1 MKHDKAIKNLLG
13 LSQEE
18 ISMILGISRIQWA
31 MYETG
36 RRDIPLAAKQQLAA
50 LLSNTQQ
57 AKSVSP
63 ESIMMGEK
71 EQKSEKEWLNRE
83 YKAIDHKQQYLE
95 RKIIAIES
103 IRVECFAALEVVHYL
118 ESQSENE
125 FTISLAKSIKTRATN
140 TLNKHSSIRLLEMKL
155 KKESFEMLKYSL
167 KQKIKE
173 HSTEL

>member
-1 MKHDKAIKNLLG
+1 MKHDKTIKNLLG

-36 RRDIPLAAKQQLAA
+36 RRDIPLAAKKQLGA
-50 LLSNTQQ
+50 LLANTQK

-63 ESIMMGEK
+63 ESIKMAEK
-71 EQKSEKEWLNRE
+71 EKKNENEWLNRE

-103 IRVECFAALEVVHYL
+103 IRVECFAALEVVQYL

-125 FTISLAKSIKTRATN
+125 FTISLANSIKTRATN
-140 TLNKHSSIRLLEMKL
+140 TLHKHSSARLLELKL
-155 KKESFEMLKYSL
+155 KKESFEMLKYSFL
-167 KQKIKE
+167 QKIKE
-173 HSTEL
+173 HSIEL